1 MALME
6 GRMTKGLLISLETAQ
21 VRREVETV
29 SLGMT
34 LHNITPLP
42 HPQVQSRL
50 WS

>member
-1 MALME
+1 MD
-6 GRMTKGLLISLETAQ
+6 GRMTMGSQISLET
-21 VRREVETV
+21 VRVGREVETV

-34 LHNITPLP
+34 LHNISSPP